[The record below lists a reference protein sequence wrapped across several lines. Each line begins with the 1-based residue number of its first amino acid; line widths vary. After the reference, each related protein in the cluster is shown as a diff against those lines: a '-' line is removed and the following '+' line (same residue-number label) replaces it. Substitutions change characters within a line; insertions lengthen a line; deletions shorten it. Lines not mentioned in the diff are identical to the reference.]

1 MSDRMVVVDGD
12 EVTLSLEKTGSSF
25 RVESDGRTYEI
36 ELISIRDEVA
46 ELRIDGRRA
55 LIPFSRKGDV
65 IQFIYEGDAFTAGI
79 GESRSARKRGHELSM
94 TAPMPGAVLKI
105 FVTAGDV
112 VTKGSPLLILEA
124 MKMEHQISAT
134 YDGTVRAV
142 HCRAGELVQ
151 PGVDLISI
159 DPKEKP

>member
-1 MSDRMVVVDGD
+1 MSDRVILVDGD
-12 EVTLSLEKTGSSF
+12 ELAISIQKSGSTF
-25 RVESDGRTYEI
+25 QIKGENRTHEI
-36 ELISIRDEVA
+36 EVISVADDTA
-46 ELRIDGRRA
+46 ELRINGRRK
-55 LIPFSRKGDV
+55 LVPFSRKADTL
-65 IQFIYEGDAFTAGI
+65 QFIYEGETYSTEV
-79 GESRSARKRGHELSM
+79 GETKSLRKRGHELSM

-105 FVTAGDV
+105 FVKAGDV

-142 HCRAGELVQ
+142 HCTTGELVQ

-159 DPKEKP
+159 DPREKS